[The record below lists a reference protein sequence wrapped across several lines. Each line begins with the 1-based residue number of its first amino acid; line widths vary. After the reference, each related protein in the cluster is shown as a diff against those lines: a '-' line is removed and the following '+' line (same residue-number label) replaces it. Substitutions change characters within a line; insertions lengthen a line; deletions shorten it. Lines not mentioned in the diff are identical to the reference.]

1 MGIGSIIFIVLF
13 FGSMGFFGFNVKK
26 VIANINLGRDKKIN
40 DRKGERWKTMTLV
53 ALGQKKMFAR
63 PIPAML
69 HLFIYI
75 AFLLTQIELIEIVI
89 DGISG
94 SHRLFYPTLGG
105 LYTIVISIIEVL
117 SVLALIATFAFLARR
132 NLLKIPR
139 FHKDEMTGW
148 PKLDGNIILYLEI
161 LLVFF
166 IFTMNGADEAVHLA
180 AGKESYGFA
189 LSQWYGPMIFGGM
202 ETETLH
208 LLERVGWWGHL
219 TMVLVF
225 MNYLPYSKHFHI
237 FLAFPNVWYSNL
249 EAKGRLSNMEA
260 VTDEVKMMFDPE
272 ADPYAAPV
280 EPVGEPQTFGVKDV
294 TDLPWTSLLQAYTC
308 TECGRCTDNCPANQT
323 GKLLSPRKIMMD
335 TRDRMVELGDY
346 KRKNGKD
353 KVDEKTLIHDYIS
366 PEELWACTTCNAC
379 VDACPIN
386 IDPMAIIV
394 DLRRYLVM
402 EESKAPPELTGM
414 FSNIENNGAV
424 WQFPAADRLKWKDE

>member
-1 MGIGSIIFIVLF
+1 
-13 FGSMGFFGFNVKK
+13 
-26 VIANINLGRDKKIN
+26 
-40 DRKGERWKTMTLV
+40 
-53 ALGQKKMFAR
+53 
-63 PIPAML
+63 
-69 HLFIYI
+69 
-75 AFLLTQIELIEIVI
+75 
-89 DGISG
+89 
-94 SHRLFYPTLGG
+94 
-105 LYTIVISIIEVL
+105 
-117 SVLALIATFAFLARR
+117 LARR

-166 IFTMNGADEAVHLA
+166 IFTMNGADEALHIA
-180 AGKESYGFA
+180 EGKGSYGFA
-189 LSQWYGPMIFGGM
+189 MSQWYGPMIFGGM

-208 LLERVGWWGHL
+208 LLERIGWWGHL

-260 VTDEVKMMFDPE
+260 VTNEVKMMFDPE
-272 ADPYAAPV
+272 ADPYAAPA

-379 VDACPIN
+379 VDACPVN

-402 EESKAPPELTGM
+402 EESKAPSELTGM